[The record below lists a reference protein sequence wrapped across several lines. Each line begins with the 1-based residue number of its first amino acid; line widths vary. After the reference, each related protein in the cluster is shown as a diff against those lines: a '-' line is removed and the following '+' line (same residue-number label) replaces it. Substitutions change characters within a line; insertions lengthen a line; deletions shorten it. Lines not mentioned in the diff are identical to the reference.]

1 VPHIPITTPPQGLT
15 HKETNGANFT
25 KFIFLKIINMKEFT
39 TTCYLRVAPSASLI
53 VLFG

>member
-1 VPHIPITTPPQGLT
+1 VGALICAPPQGLT
-15 HKETNGANFT
+15 QKESNGA
-25 KFIFLKIINMKEFT
+25 KFIFLKIFNMTEFK